1 MCPFVPCEYPIPIEI
16 GSNEA
21 FGDFDL
27 DNIFLP
33 DFYCSQVQVKDH
45 DDHHVKQS
53 ESPPSTSSAD
63 LGGGVVAATDRKMNH
78 NASERDRRKKINGL
92 YSSLRALL
100 PSTDHMVSILFKKII
115 RDCLDVRVY
124 NILRVPTISLSQ
136 ADGCVGFLT

>member
-1 MCPFVPCEYPIPIEI
+1 MCPFVPCEYPIPLEI

-63 LGGGVVAATDRKMNH
+63 HGGGGGGVAVATDRKMNH

-100 PSTDHMVSILFKKII
+100 PSIDHMVSILFE
-115 RDCLDVRVY
+115 
-124 NILRVPTISLSQ
+124 
-136 ADGCVGFLT
+136 